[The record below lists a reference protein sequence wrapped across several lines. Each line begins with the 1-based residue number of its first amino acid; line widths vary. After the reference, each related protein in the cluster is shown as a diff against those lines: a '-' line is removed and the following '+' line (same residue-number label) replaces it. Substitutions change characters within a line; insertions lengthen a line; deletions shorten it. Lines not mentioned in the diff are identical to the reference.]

1 MKLRKI
7 HVRKQQKKQLL
18 DAKRKAQN
26 TVALLKK
33 K

>member
-7 HVRKQQKKQLL
+7 HVRKQQKKQEL
-18 DAKRKAQN
+18 DAKRKAK
-26 TVALLKK
+26 VALYTPKK